1 MNILLLPF
9 HEFWILIVLLG
20 IWVFYWAFS
29 FCRSSNW
36 ELFCKRVFLKLGKI
50 LEKYIW
56 SSWIFTIFTYFL
68 SVCFFFCYYC
78 NVFHI
83 CQNIKKTFED
93 WYLRPATM
101 LSQTASNSSDFQ
113 KFQGQLQQVRLGGR
127 FNQTIR
133 FKATK

>member
-9 HEFWILIVLLG
+9 HEFWILTALLR
-20 IWVFYWAFS
+20 IWVFYWAYT

-36 ELFCKRVFLKLGKI
+36 ELFLKLGKI

-56 SSWIFTIFTYFL
+56 SSWIFTIFTYFPETPL
-68 SVCFFFCYYC
+68 GVCFFFCYYC

-83 CQNIKKTFED
+83 CQNIKKTYED
-93 WYLRPATM
+93 WCLRPATM
-101 LSQTASNSSDFQ
+101 LSQAASNSSDFQ

>member
-9 HEFWILIVLLG
+9 HEFWILTALLR
-20 IWVFYWAFS
+20 IWVFYWAYT

-36 ELFCKRVFLKLGKI
+36 ELFLKLGKI

-56 SSWIFTIFTYFL
+56 SSWIFTIFTYFPETPL
-68 SVCFFFCYYC
+68 GVCFFFCYYC

-83 CQNIKKTFED
+83 CQNIKKTYED
-93 WYLRPATM
+93 WCLRPATM
-101 LSQTASNSSDFQ
+101 LSQAASNSSEFQ